1 MHKLW
6 IAALTLACS
15 IAAPAWAQDNGKDQA
30 PAQDQVQTKPLTGS
44 YYMAPPMDTDDPNAP
59 NDHIFITITGDAAK
73 EMWDAMKVDTTPD
86 ECVGRMAR
94 WVKSLVCY
102 GPSTQASQPL
112 GAGESPYE
120 CYLGV
125 NLKTA
130 ELEIGQDC

>member
-1 MHKLW
+1 MQRLL
-6 IAALTLACS
+6 IAGLALAYATIS
-15 IAAPAWAQDNGKDQA
+15 PAFAQDD
-30 PAQDQVQTKPLTGS
+30 DQVPTKPLTGS
-44 YYMAPPMDTDDPNAP
+44 YYMAPPMDTADPNAP
-59 NDHIFITITGDAAK
+59 NDHIFITLTGDAAK
-73 EMWDAMKVDTTPD
+73 DMWDAMKVETTPD

-112 GAGESPYE
+112 GPNESPYE

-130 ELEIGQDC
+130 DLEIGQDC